1 MIALLPTLLLLAQV
15 AAPDTPAGRGLADW
29 LTAMNGG
36 DLAAFHHDR
45 MAGGGM
51 SVEDRV
57 KRGENI
63 RRQSGGFTLEKILDS
78 QPARIQAALK
88 EKSSGIPVRIEIA
101 VEPAPPHRIVS
112 ISVRPEDEE
121 PQAPAPPPPSA
132 RMTQQAAIAAARAEI
147 EKRVAEDRFSG
158 AVMVTRNGE
167 PVFTG
172 AWGLADREAR
182 ILNTTDTKFNLG
194 SMNKMF
200 TAVAVAQLAQ
210 AGKLKFSDPVG
221 KFLPDY
227 PNQEVARNVTLHHLL
242 THTGG
247 VGDIFTP
254 EFEQNK
260 EKFRELSDYVK
271 AFGNRAPEFEPGA
284 RFQYANYGMV
294 LAGRIV
300 EVVSGMNYYD
310 YVREKIFQPA
320 GMKASDSFWKTQK
333 VAKLAPG
340 YLGNGKRNQET
351 LPMRGSAAGGGYST
365 VEDLTRFAEALMNHK
380 LLDKAHTD
388 LVLTGKVTARG
399 ATKYAYGFM
408 EGSVGGVRTVG
419 HGGGAPGINGNLII
433 MPESGYVVA
442 VLGNLAPPAAEQV
455 SRFIAERLPA
465 Q

>member
-1 MIALLPTLLLLAQV
+1 MTAILPALLLLAQ
-15 AAPDTPAGRGLADW
+15 ATAPDTPAGKGLSAW
-29 LTAMNGG
+29 LAAMNGG
-36 DLAAFHHDR
+36 DLAAFHRDH
-45 MAGGGM
+45 MAGGAANA
-51 SVEDRV
+51 EDRI
-57 KRGENI
+57 KRGEQI
-63 RRQSGGFTLEKILDS
+63 RRQSGGFTLVKIVSS
-78 QPARIQAALK
+78 QPTRIDAALTDK
-88 EKSSGIPVRIEIA
+88 NSNFPVRIELS
-101 VEPAPPHRIVS
+101 VEPEPPHRIVS
-112 ISVRPEDEE
+112 IGVRHADDE
-121 PQAPAPPPPSA
+121 PPSPVSGPPA
-132 RMTQQAAIAAARAEI
+132 RMTQEAAIAAARAEI
-147 EKRVAEDRFSG
+147 EKRAAEDRFAG
-158 AVMVTRNGE
+158 AVMVTRKGE

-172 AWGLADREAR
+172 AWGLADRAAK
-182 ILNTTDTKFNLG
+182 IANTTGTKFNLG

-227 PNQEVARNVTLHHLL
+227 PNQEVATKVTLHHLL

-254 EFEQNK
+254 EFLENK

-271 AFGNRAPEFEPGA
+271 AFGNRPPEFEPGA

-310 YVREKIFQPA
+310 YVREKIFKRA
-320 GMKASDSFWKTQK
+320 GMSSSDSFWKTQK
-333 VAKLAPG
+333 VADLAPG
-340 YLGNGKRNQET
+340 YTRDRKPNFDS

-365 VEDLTRFAEALMNHK
+365 VEDLTRFASALMNHK

-399 ATKYAYGFM
+399 ADKYAYGFI
-408 EGSVGGVRTVG
+408 EGNQGGVRTVG

-433 MPESGYVVA
+433 MPESGYVIA
-442 VLGNLAPPAAEQV
+442 VLGNLEPPAAEQV
-455 SRFIAERLPA
+455 SRFIADRLPA
-465 Q
+465 K